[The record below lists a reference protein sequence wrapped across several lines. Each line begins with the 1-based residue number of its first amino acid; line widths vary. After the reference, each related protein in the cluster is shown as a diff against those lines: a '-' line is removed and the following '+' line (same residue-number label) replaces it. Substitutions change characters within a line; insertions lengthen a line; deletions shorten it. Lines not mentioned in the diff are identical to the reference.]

1 MAGWLLLLGAIVL
14 EVAGTTAMKLSTG
27 FTRLM
32 PSVLMV
38 VCYAAAFTCLTY
50 TLKHIEVSTAY
61 AVWAGVGTVLIAAIG
76 FVYFTEPVT
85 LGKLFYI
92 ELMLVGVIGL
102 NLVSLNP

>member
-1 MAGWLLLLGAIVL
+1 MAGWRLWLGAIVL
-14 EVAGTTAMKLSTG
+14 EVAGTTAMKWSTG

-38 VCYAAAFTCLTY
+38 ACYAAAFAGLTY
-50 TLKHIEVSTAY
+50 TLKYIEVSTAY
-61 AVWAGVGTVLIAAIG
+61 AVWAGVGTALIAAIG

-85 LGKLFYI
+85 LGKLFYSGLI
-92 ELMLVGVIGL
+92 LVGVIGL